1 MRKLAAAAVLAIL
14 TLAAIFTL
22 AALPGLSLRGTTQ
35 SRVRLTRVPDGGLQP
50 QAVVDDRGT
59 VHLIYFKG
67 DPAHG
72 DIFYV
77 RSNDR
82 GGTFSSPVR
91 VNSQTGSAIALG
103 TIRGARLAVGR
114 DDRMYVAW
122 NGSTQALPK
131 GPLDPEMPAGSPYS
145 GQPMLFTRLNDAGTG
160 FEPQRN
166 LMRLTFGLDGGGSVA
181 ADSSGNVYVAWHGRR
196 AGDPAG
202 EDGRRVWIARSED
215 DGAHFSPE
223 AAANLDLKGAC
234 GCCGL
239 SLFADEQGHVYALY
253 RTAHQTAHRDI
264 DLLLSQDHGRSFRSR
279 LVDPWNIAACPM
291 SSMAF
296 AQGPGFVDLAWQTRT
311 EVYYAALD
319 SGTLKMSLPVAAPG
333 SGTLRKYPALAA
345 NSAGQTLL
353 AWTDGTGWGSVGSVG
368 WQIFDRS
375 GRALG
380 EEGSAPGLPAWSFG
394 AAFARPGGDFT
405 ILY

>member
-1 MRKLAAAAVLAIL
+1 MRRLIVIALAIL
-14 TLAAIFTL
+14 ALGALAGRSTRAT
-22 AALPGLSLRGTTQ
+22 LPG
-35 SRVRLTRVPDGGLQP
+35 RVHLGRVPDGGLQP
-50 QAVVDDRGT
+50 QAVVDNQGT

-67 DPAHG
+67 NPAHG

-77 RSNDR
+77 RSNDW
-82 GGTFSSPVR
+82 GANFSAPVR
-91 VNSQTGSAIALG
+91 VNSQSGSAVALG
-103 TIRGARLAVGR
+103 SIRGARLAVGR
-114 DDRMYVAW
+114 GGRVYVGW

-131 GPLDPEMPAGSPYS
+131 APLNPVMAGDSPYN
-145 GQPMLFTRLNDAGTG
+145 GLPMLFTRLNETGTG

-166 LMRLTFGLDGGGSVA
+166 LMKLTFGLDGGGSVA

-196 AGDPAG
+196 AGDAEG
-202 EDGRRVWIARSED
+202 EDGRRVWIARSDD
-215 DGAHFSPE
+215 DGAHFSTE
-223 AAANLDLKGAC
+223 AAAGSDPTGAC

-239 SLFADEQGHVYALY
+239 SIFADEHGAVYALY
-253 RTAHQTAHRDI
+253 RTATKTVHRDI
-264 DLLLSQDHGRSFRSR
+264 HLMLSTDHGRSFQSR
-279 LVDPWNIAACPM
+279 LVDPWTIAACPM

-296 AQGPGFVDLAWQTRT
+296 AQGPGFVDMAWQTRT
-311 EVYYAALD
+311 EVFYATVEP
-319 SGTLKMSLPVAAPG
+319 GTLRISAPVPAPG

-353 AWTDGTGWGSVGSVG
+353 VWTDGTGWGKGGSLG

-375 GRALG
+375 ATAQG
-380 EEGSAPGLPAWSFG
+380 EEGSAPGLPSWSFG